1 MQMSRSSLSTVLV
14 LTVLAA
20 LVFCAPAFADSLAV
34 KKAEA
39 ARVEAQIAA
48 LNTKAEI
55 ASERYNAARER
66 YNELNDKIDATERK
80 IAKLNKRTHTLQT
93 HLNTRARDMYRD
105 GPAGFMS
112 VLLSVRSFEDFDATI
127 RVLKS
132 LNEQDAAT
140 VAQLKAAKASAQEA
154 RATLVTARV
163 EAGRQKTAMASN
175 AQAVKAR
182 LAARKELLAGLT
194 SEIQTLIA
202 QKIAQQKAADQARL
216 MAQLLR
222 QRSAASGGIILG
234 GDPPTSS
241 KAAAAV
247 YWAEKQIGKPY
258 VWAAAGP
265 DTFDCS
271 GLMVFAYGKV
281 GIGLSHYSGAQINE
295 GSPVSRDN
303 LQPGDLVFFG
313 SPIHHVGMYAGGGN
327 FIEAPYSGTDV
338 RITELSSRGD
348 FAGASRPQ

>member
-1 MQMSRSSLSTVLV
+1 MRPNRSPLPIAL
-14 LTVLAA
+14 LLAVLAT

-34 KKAEA
+34 KKADA
-39 ARVEAQIAA
+39 ARAEAQVAA

-55 ASERYNAARER
+55 ASEQYNAARAQ
-66 YNELNDKIDATERK
+66 YNEVNDKIDATERK
-80 IAKLNKRTHTLQT
+80 IAKLNKRTRTLQT
-93 HLNTRARDMYRD
+93 HLNTRATDIYRD

-112 VLLSVRSFEDFDATI
+112 VLLSVRSFEDFDATV
-127 RVLKS
+127 RVLRS

-140 VAQLKAAKASAQEA
+140 VAQLKESKASAQAA

-163 EAGRQKTAMASN
+163 AAGKQKLAMAEN
-175 AQAVKAR
+175 AKAVESR
-182 LAARKELLAGLT
+182 LAARKELLASLT
-194 SEIQTLIA
+194 AEIQTLIA

-222 QRSAASGGIILG
+222 QRTAASGGIILG
-234 GDPPTSS
+234 GNPPTSS

-338 RITELSSRGD
+338 RITELSNRSD